1 MKRLS
6 TVAVLSL
13 SLLVVACSDKNEK
26 IATDAARFAVSAK
39 TYKQQGQIKAAM
51 LEARNIIQLQPEAAQ
66 GYALL
71 ASIYN
76 DLGASTAVF
85 KLLEPKVDSL
95 PELSTELAQAY
106 LNGKKYRTALNVI
119 SKHPASTPEDKLRQA
134 KIAALSSIYL
144 GEADETEKYISAL
157 KQMDGAEADVAV
169 VSATALL
176 SQGKSEAAMEILNN
190 ALQANP
196 ENLEILQLLGSVNV
210 YSRNLEVAEKHLSK
224 ALGLLPKTDILT
236 NQRLTV
242 LTLMTETLIQLGR
255 TSEAYTYQKVIAEA
269 NPDSSAAQQRFNEAM
284 ELFQQG
290 KLDEAE
296 AILRELREQFPNDKN
311 SATLLGMVEF
321 RKGADDK
328 ASTLFDEFIDPETA
342 TPTVLQAA
350 ALVKYRNNQMDDAI
364 KLLKTASENQPNNAT
379 ILATYGLALLD
390 QDDKSAEG
398 AKALEKSLAINP
410 KQQRIRIALA
420 KRYMALEQTE
430 QAIAQLQKAY
440 QEQPLDLVIQQTY
453 LKLLFDNGAADR
465 VKEEVA
471 SFKEKH
477 PGNPRGD
484 FIEGWYFVEEKN
496 YAGAQEA
503 FERAAAAKNNPEK
516 QLAYSGLAQV
526 YEQQNQLQKAA
537 VNWQM
542 AIEADPKMTAAYGR
556 WMAIMQKLNR
566 KDDAEKFLLDIEE
579 KTSSWQASLLLSQLE
594 LQNNK
599 IDKSI
604 SHVELALTRSNEAT
618 NVKQI
623 AARLYQTRGVML
635 RNENKLPEARA
646 SFLQAVKLFP
656 ENAGFLY
663 NLIEVELADKKVS
676 EAQKLLD
683 QFVKTDDNEAER
695 LYLQANIKLAEQKND
710 EALTLFRTSWGVK
723 PLEAVGEAIYATY
736 QSQQKADLSESFA
749 KEWAEKLPKSYRAAL
764 INAMTAQQKNDEAG
778 ALQWYEKTVEL
789 APKMPAALNNLA
801 WIYYEKKDERAEEI
815 AKRAYELAPN
825 NPAILDTYGWILVE
839 KGKVEEG
846 LEYLQRA
853 ATAAPD
859 NQEILNHV
867 NEAKKRK

>member
-749 KEWAEKLPKSYRAAL
+749 KEWAEKLPKSYRASL

>member
-6 TVAVLSL
+6 TIAVLSL
-13 SLLVVACSDKNEK
+13 SLLVAACSDENEK
-26 IATDAARFAVSAK
+26 IANDAARFAVSAK

-51 LEARNIIQLQPEAAQ
+51 LEARNIIQLQPESAQ

-85 KLLEPKVDSL
+85 KLLEPKVKSL

-119 SKHPASTPEDKLRQA
+119 AEHPASSAEDKARQA

-144 GEADETEKYISAL
+144 GETDEAEKHINAL
-157 KQMDGAEADVAV
+157 KQIEGTEADVAV
-169 VSATALL
+169 VNATALL
-176 SQGKSEAAMEILNN
+176 SQGKSEAALEILNN
-190 ALQANP
+190 ALQTNP

-210 YSRNLEVAEKHLSK
+210 YNRNLEVAEKHLSK

-236 NQRLTV
+236 NQRLNV

-342 TPTVLQAA
+342 TPTVIQAA

-364 KLLKTASENQPNNAT
+364 KLLKSASENQPNNPT

-390 QDDKSAEG
+390 QDEKSAEG

-420 KRYMALEQTE
+420 KRYMALQQTE

-496 YAGAQEA
+496 YAAAQEA
-503 FERAAAAKNNPEK
+503 FERAASAKNNPEK

-566 KDDAEKFLLDIEE
+566 KEDAEKFLLEIEE
-579 KTSSWQASLLLSQLE
+579 KTSSWQPSLLLSQLE

-663 NLIEVELADKKVS
+663 NLIEVELADKKVA

-695 LYLQANIKLAEQKND
+695 LYLQANIKMAEQKND

-723 PLEAVGEAIYATY
+723 PLEAVGEAIYSTY
-736 QSQQKADLSESFA
+736 QAQQKTDLAESFA
-749 KEWAEKLPKSYRAAL
+749 KEWVEKLPKSYRASL
-764 INAMTAQQKNDEAG
+764 INAMTAQQKNDQAG